1 MPPAYHMEVGSSPRL
16 SESKKNATQQGG
28 VSLWS
33 AFGLLCRLPACGG
46 LIQKQGKSGKVFPCK
61 QFVPYGEWKRL
72 HFFCQRLTNRT
83 TARPGG
89 SFAWSVLA
97 YCMEKRARS
106 GGVSACW
113 KSSLSLPS
121 LFSEFGGHTG
131 NVDAQ
136 NGAGFH
142 RHHRRGDMQTAHP
155 TSPCAGVNR
164 RLAMSS
170 RASRLAPLSALRLY
184 TSPGATSNQVIFPA
198 PLSS

>member
-1 MPPAYHMEVGSSPRL
+1 MELLLNKVCGQPAALPVAVRRCGPADAAAR
-16 SESKKNATQQGG
+16 AGG
-28 VSLWS
+28 VS
-33 AFGLLCRLPACGG
+33 
-46 LIQKQGKSGKVFPCK
+46 V
-61 QFVPYGEWKRL
+61 
-72 HFFCQRLTNRT
+72 
-83 TARPGG
+83 
-89 SFAWSVLA
+89 
-97 YCMEKRARS
+97 
-106 GGVSACW
+106 CW

-142 RHHRRGDMQTAHP
+142 RHYRREDPQTVHP

-170 RASRLAPLSALRLY
+170 RVSRLAPVSALRLY
-184 TSPGATSNQVIFPA
+184 TSPGAASNQVIFPA